1 MTKIRAAIDI
11 GSNTIRML
19 IAAPA
24 SPDSDTPWRR
34 IAQTQKITRLAQG
47 LHVSGRLHEDGIKRS
62 LEAMAEFSHI
72 LRRRGVTPE
81 HVRAVATAAVREA
94 RNGDDFIQRCEKA
107 TGILPRIIE
116 GRTEARLSLAGAA
129 AVLRPETRK
138 HMLLFDIGGGSTE
151 FIRAKNTMV
160 LDATSRKLGVVRLV
174 EAHLA
179 TDPPAPDDYRAMLA
193 TVETHLDTVETG
205 WDHASPPPSLV
216 GTAGTITTLAAIH
229 MDLFPYDADRV
240 NNHVIP
246 WDEFLALRDRL
257 LAMTHVGRST
267 LPSIEYGREDL
278 IIAGL
283 AITEAIMRRWHY
295 RQLVSVDTGLL
306 EGVWL
311 AMIGNPESKADKS

>member
-11 GSNTIRML
+11 GSNTVRML

-24 SPDSDTPWRR
+24 PPGRDIPWQR
-34 IAQTQKITRLAQG
+34 IAQAQKITRLARG
-47 LHVSGRLHEDGIKRS
+47 LHASGRLDEAGMQRT
-62 LEAMAEFSHI
+62 LEAMSEFSRV
-72 LRRRGVTPE
+72 LRRHGLGPD

-94 RNGDDFIQRCEKA
+94 RNGDDFVRCCAKA
-107 TGILPRIIE
+107 TGIRPCIID
-116 GRTEARLSLAGAA
+116 GGTEARLSLQGAN
-129 AVLRPETRK
+129 AVLHPETRE

-151 FIRAKNTMV
+151 FIRAKNTTV
-160 LDATSRKLGVVRLV
+160 LGVTSRKLGVVRLV

-179 TDPPAPDDYRAMLA
+179 TDPPSPGDYQAMLA
-193 TVETHLDTVETG
+193 AVRTHLDAVEASWG
-205 WDHASPPPSLV
+205 HASPPPSLV
-216 GTAGTITTLAAIH
+216 GTAGTITTLAALH

-246 WDEFLALRDRL
+246 WDGFLGLRDRL
-257 LAMTHVGRST
+257 LAMTHAERST
-267 LPSIEYGREDL
+267 LVPLEHGREDL

-283 AITEAIMRRWHY
+283 AITEAVMRRWHY

-311 AMIGNPESKADKS
+311 ASSKTIRDS